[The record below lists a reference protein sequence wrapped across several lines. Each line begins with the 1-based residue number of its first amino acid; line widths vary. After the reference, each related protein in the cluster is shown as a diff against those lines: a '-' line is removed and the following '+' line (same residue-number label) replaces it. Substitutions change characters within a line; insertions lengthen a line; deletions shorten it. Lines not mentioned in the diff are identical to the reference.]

1 MIYKGVECSSEIKL
15 LPWVDLFWVFQDLG
29 HLVFSIQ
36 KKCYN
41 YQEFKYMS
49 YGYGV

>member
-36 KKCYN
+36 KN
-41 YQEFKYMS
+41 
-49 YGYGV
+49 VIITRNLNT